1 VEVDEGVEVA
11 CVHRRREQRVDLLW
25 RIGGHRRQSRCR
37 SPALASIP
45 DFWVIRARGMDRG
58 LAQSESMSAV
68 SRQRLRDD
76 IIRLSHRSL
85 GVREFSLAARRAMRR
100 GVPHDG
106 VCVLTMD
113 PATVLPTGE
122 VVENGLPPA
131 AAQRMT
137 EIEVGA
143 PDFNKFSELARRDQQ
158 LHLSPYTVQDHLK
171 SIFEKVDVS
180 SRGEL
185 VARLFFEHYAPRLT
199 NDAAVGSDGSVE
211 STSDR

>member
-1 VEVDEGVEVA
+1 
-11 CVHRRREQRVDLLW
+11 
-25 RIGGHRRQSRCR
+25 
-37 SPALASIP
+37 
-45 DFWVIRARGMDRG
+45 MDSG
-58 LAQSESMSAV
+58 LAQSKSMSVV
-68 SRQRLRDD
+68 SPQRLRDD
-76 IIRLSHRSL
+76 IITPSHRGL
-85 GVREFSLAARRAMRR
+85 GVREFSLAAGRAMRR